1 MCSRKW
7 LMMALVACGLASACS
22 DYNTNLSIQTSTS
35 VLTFVSPS
43 TASVGGQGFTITA
56 NGAGFVTGAL
66 ILWNGTALNTTLVSP
81 NQLTA
86 PVPASDLATA
96 GTVQVAVQIP
106 GSASSP
112 TQNIYSTN
120 TTEVSNI
127 VLFTIGAAAG
137 TPPAIASLSPASA
150 PFCGSP
156 SGFTLTVNATA
167 GTTFTSDSIVNWNGS
182 PRATNLMS
190 STQLTAA
197 ILPVDTAS
205 NAAAMVSVSNSAGTS
220 NTLPFTITSPSA
232 NLLGPQPIASLAP
245 ATALAGSPAL
255 TLAVTG
261 ANILPCSVVQWVSS
275 ANGTTSL
282 PTQYVSATQ
291 LSATIPASD
300 LLAAG
305 TTAQVVVFT
314 PGPGGGT
321 TFTSPAPP
329 AATFT
334 ISQPP
339 APTIS
344 SVSALLSGSTTP
356 SPTAPDCS
364 TAGFILIVNGT
375 NFVNG
380 GSVVNWNGSPRPTT
394 FVQPAPTAAIPNPPP
409 YLTAI
414 IPFSD
419 AVTQGSFPITV
430 SNGFALS
437 NSMPFSVTAPSTNFP
452 APTATLLAPVGATA
466 GSPQFPLTVTGT
478 NFLPCSVIQWN
489 GTPRATT
496 YLSPTQLSTTI
507 LAADVS
513 SAGVGARYRIHSRA
527 GRGDVQRDFIH
538 DFSSGHRIAFRVH
551 PPRQWPRRRIAA
563 RQVLPSP

>member
-7 LMMALVACGLASACS
+7 LIVALVACGLASACS
-22 DYNTNLSIQTSTS
+22 QYNTNLSIQTSSSTL
-35 VLTFVSPS
+35 VFVSPS
-43 TASVGGQGFTITA
+43 TASVGGQGFNITA

-66 ILWNGTALNTTLVSP
+66 ILWNGAALNTTLVSP

-96 GTVQVAVQIP
+96 GTVPVAVQIP

-112 TQNIYSTN
+112 TQNVSNTT

-127 VLFTIGAAAG
+127 VIFTIGASMG
-137 TPPAIASLSPASA
+137 TAPAIASLSPASA

-156 SGFTLTVNATA
+156 NGFTLTVNATT
-167 GTTFTSDSIVNWNGS
+167 GTTFTSDSIVNWDGS

-197 ILPVDTAS
+197 ILPVDTAA
-205 NAAAMVSVSNSAGTS
+205 NAAAKVSVSNSAGTS
-220 NTLPFTITSPSA
+220 NTLSFTITSPSA
-232 NLLGPQPIASLAP
+232 NLPGPQPIASLAP
-245 ATALAGSPAL
+245 ASALAGSPAL

-300 LLAAG
+300 LLPAG

-339 APTIS
+339 PPTIT

-364 TAGFILIVNGT
+364 TSGFTLIVNGT

-380 GSVVNWNGSPRPTT
+380 G
-394 FVQPAPTAAIPNPPP
+394 
-409 YLTAI
+409 
-414 IPFSD
+414 
-419 AVTQGSFPITV
+419 
-430 SNGFALS
+430 
-437 NSMPFSVTAPSTNFP
+437 
-452 APTATLLAPVGATA
+452 
-466 GSPQFPLTVTGT
+466 
-478 NFLPCSVIQWN
+478 
-489 GTPRATT
+489 
-496 YLSPTQLSTTI
+496 
-507 LAADVS
+507 
-513 SAGVGARYRIHSRA
+513 
-527 GRGDVQRDFIH
+527 
-538 DFSSGHRIAFRVH
+538 
-551 PPRQWPRRRIAA
+551 
-563 RQVLPSP
+563 